1 MCSIERELDIT
12 RQKKDILHK
21 KYVEITSDMAD
32 YIAGSDVPVSRLR
45 CAVTILPPPL
55 KKEHM
60 LFVEE
65 AEDKIDEVK
74 SNAKIVRFVGR
85 HGDYLNYSLVKYL
98 IDLYGNEKLKHEVAD
113 YAIAVKTFREETQL
127 EVFSEICDDQPDK
140 INGRFSKMVTKHDK
154 DWATAT
160 LEDVERFR
168 IEFCRELS
176 LYNFSLN
183 LLRVSRG
190 CVEITW
196 RVPRSL
202 VAYIQ
207 KSIKPSS
214 LAMKEHHVTSLTID
228 GFIAYDSTTGSL
240 SLYIYYTPH
249 CLLCVSY
256 IPSHIA
262 MQNEYKVIRLEQHT
276 IDVHYSS
283 MLSEISPDVLLPYLV
298 DRRLLSSTEAAN
310 VNEMSSQSKKI
321 LAILEALNERNIV
334 GVLPTF
340 CASLKSAQQPDIA
353 ERLSNSE
360 YINNNYIHTYI
371 LIFCYCVEVS

>member
-1 MCSIERELDIT
+1 MKCCTYALCSIERELEIT

-21 KYVEITSDMAD
+21 KYVEITSHTAD
-32 YIAGSDVPVSRLR
+32 YISKSNVPVEVLR

-65 AEDKIDEVK
+65 AEDKIDDVN

-98 IDLYGNEKLKHEVAD
+98 IDLYGNEKLKHEIAD

-176 LYNFSLN
+176 LYIFSLN

-196 RVPRSL
+196 HVPRSL

-228 GFIAYDSTTGSL
+228 GFIAYDSITGSL
-240 SLYIYYTPH
+240 SLYTIHLIVYY
-249 CLLCVSY
+249 V
-256 IPSHIA
+256 SHI
-262 MQNEYKVIRLEQHT
+262 Y
-276 IDVHYSS
+276 
-283 MLSEISPDVLLPYLV
+283 LP
-298 DRRLLSSTEAAN
+298 
-310 VNEMSSQSKKI
+310 I
-321 LAILEALNERNIV
+321 
-334 GVLPTF
+334 
-340 CASLKSAQQPDIA
+340 
-353 ERLSNSE
+353 
-360 YINNNYIHTYI
+360 
-371 LIFCYCVEVS
+371 

>member
-1 MCSIERELDIT
+1 MKCCTYALCSIERELEIT

-21 KYVEITSDMAD
+21 KYVEITSHTAD
-32 YIAGSDVPVSRLR
+32 YISKSNVPVEVLR

-65 AEDKIDEVK
+65 AEDKIDDVN

-98 IDLYGNEKLKHEVAD
+98 IDLYGNEKLKHEIAD

-140 INGRFSKMVTKHDK
+140 INGRFSKIVTKHDK

-176 LYNFSLN
+176 LYIFSLN

-240 SLYIYYTPH
+240 SLYILYTSL
-249 CLLCVSY
+249 CLLCVYY
-256 IPSHIA
+256 IFPYSH
-262 MQNEYKVIRLEQHT
+262 
-276 IDVHYSS
+276 
-283 MLSEISPDVLLPYLV
+283 
-298 DRRLLSSTEAAN
+298 
-310 VNEMSSQSKKI
+310 
-321 LAILEALNERNIV
+321 
-334 GVLPTF
+334 
-340 CASLKSAQQPDIA
+340 A
-353 ERLSNSE
+353 E
-360 YINNNYIHTYI
+360 
-371 LIFCYCVEVS
+371 

>member
-1 MCSIERELDIT
+1 MEIA

-21 KYVEITSDMAD
+21 KYVEITSDVAD
-32 YIAGSDVPVSRLR
+32 YIAGSDVTVSRLR
-45 CAVTILPPPL
+45 CAVTMLPPPL

-98 IDLYGNEKLKHEVAD
+98 IDMYGNEKLKHEIAD

-140 INGRFSKMVTKHDK
+140 INGRFSIMVTKHDK

-168 IEFCRELS
+168 IESCRELS

-240 SLYIYYTPH
+240 SLYILYTSLFIM
-249 CLLCVSY
+249 CLFIS
-256 IPSHIA
+256 SHIA
-262 MQNEYKVIRLEQHT
+262 MQNEYKVIRLERHT
-276 IDVHYSS
+276 IDVHYCS

-321 LAILEALNERNIV
+321 LAILEALRKRNIV
-334 GVLPTF
+334 GALPTF
-340 CASLKSAQQPDIA
+340 CAALKSAQQPDIA

-360 YINNNYIHTYI
+360 YINNHTYTY
-371 LIFCYCVEVS
+371 YCVEVSYGYI